1 MEELAADRSRD
12 LGHRT
17 RHGRVFDGRVPESW
31 REAELG
37 GMGWLYIR
45 SAGGWVARSQ
55 SSGVIYYSAND
66 CVTN

>member
-17 RHGRVFDGRVPESW
+17 RHRWVDGGIPESW
-31 REAELG
+31 CEAVG
-37 GMGWLYIR
+37 RDGVVIR
-45 SAGGWVARSQ
+45 SAGEWVARSQ